1 MPTLILT
8 PRFTTDSQALWRTA
22 LDLGWD
28 VERLATF
35 RVPET
40 LRAVPDP
47 VLYLETLFG
56 PTLAGEFGL
65 ELLEPPDD
73 WLPRLPEAYRKRR
86 VELTTL
92 GQHRASGRV
101 AFVKPPNDTSFPAR
115 VYRPEELPEGEDDAP
130 VLVSEVVTWEREYR
144 GFLLDREIR
153 TLSIYLRNGILDR
166 DSGYLTTEAERVEIE
181 TYLHPFLADPRVE
194 LPRAVVVDVG
204 VIEGR
209 GWAVVEANS
218 AWGSGL
224 YGCDPT
230 QVLQVLR
237 FAASKPDP

>member
-1 MPTLILT
+1 M
-8 PRFTTDSQALWRTA
+8 
-22 LDLGWD
+22 
-28 VERLATF
+28 
-35 RVPET
+35 
-40 LRAVPDP
+40 
-47 VLYLETLFG
+47 
-56 PTLAGEFGL
+56 
-65 ELLEPPDD
+65 LEPPDD

-92 GQHRASGRV
+92 GLQRASGQT
-101 AFVKPPNDTSFPAR
+101 AFVKPPNDKSFPAR
-115 VYRPEELPEGEDDAP
+115 VYRPEELPEGDDAP
-130 VLVSEVVTWEREYR
+130 VLVSEAVTWEREYR
-144 GFLLDREIR
+144 GFVLDREVR
-153 TLSIYLRNGILDR
+153 TLSVYLRGGILQR
-166 DSGYLTTEAERVEIE
+166 DSGYLTTEQERNEVE
-181 TYLHPFLADPRVE
+181 TFLRPFLADPRVE

-237 FAASKPDP
+237 FAASAVKP